1 MSGETTTA
9 TEDKIAGLEVEL
21 DRLSLEQTL
30 RDFEVAN
37 ARAVDLTQRLIGL
50 SHEITSLREQLVAA
64 QADARTRATGEPR
77 PPRVDV
83 VSTRPAGEPVASSW
97 VLTTGPRWPAAHSSP
112 RSSTEARRFVP
123 GVHRVGRAA
132 CPS

>member
-64 QADARTRATGEPR
+64 QAGLANAQQENRDLRASMSFR
-77 PPRVDV
+77 LAQL
-83 VSTRPAGEPVASSW
+83 VSR
-97 VLTTGPRWPAAHSSP
+97 L
-112 RSSTEARRFVP
+112 RRL
-123 GVHRVGRAA
+123 G
-132 CPS
+132 S